1 MPTGRRSRTAVTDGA
16 SVTDGSVQIAM
27 MRLAQVAV
35 PGLPALI
42 LDDATGHHVA
52 RVHIPRVRRFRELV
66 NLILEVPDGTSKQL
80 RAVAW
85 PGGLIAA
92 RELIDLGEGWIRF
105 FEG

>member
-1 MPTGRRSRTAVTDGA
+1 MDRDNSHADGA